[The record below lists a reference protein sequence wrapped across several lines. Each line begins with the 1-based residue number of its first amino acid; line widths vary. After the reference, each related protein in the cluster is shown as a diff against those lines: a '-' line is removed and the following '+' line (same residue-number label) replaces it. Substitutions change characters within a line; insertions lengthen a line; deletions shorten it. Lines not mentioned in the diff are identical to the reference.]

1 MQNGVVARA
10 ACIYTHNCSMQ
21 HMERIGGS
29 VHPRAGVTPCAHI
42 YVYMAIYYVDVNCIL
57 SVISQPASMTETGPQ
72 KNAELVRSSHLH
84 KDHDEEGKQ
93 DQEATS
99 ITCSTYGA
107 GLELWEVGE
116 VWDLWE
122 LWEVGTVWED
132 SAEITVRNRRGTILT
147 RPVWHQDRKDTHQHN
162 ALSGSPN

>member
-42 YVYMAIYYVDVNCIL
+42 YVYMTIYYVDVNCIL

-72 KNAELVRSSHLH
+72 KNAELVRSTHTSTKTMMKKESRIKRQPASPAQHI
-84 KDHDEEGKQ
+84 EQVWNYGK
-93 DQEATS
+93 
-99 ITCSTYGA
+99 
-107 GLELWEVGE
+107 
-116 VWDLWE
+116 
-122 LWEVGTVWED
+122 
-132 SAEITVRNRRGTILT
+132 
-147 RPVWHQDRKDTHQHN
+147 
-162 ALSGSPN
+162 